1 MYQKRKQY
9 KDMRAINRI
18 IIHCSATPE
27 GKDYTV
33 DTIRKW
39 HKQKG
44 YSDIGY
50 HYVIYRD
57 GSIMKGR
64 PLDKVGAHTVGY
76 NTGSVGI
83 CYIGGLA
90 KDCKTPKDTRTKEQK
105 ESLLKLVH
113 SLKEQFPNATI
124 HGHNEFA
131 AKACPSFNV
140 QEWYK
145 KEYLPF
151 VESLKKNNNYIYKC
165 NLK

>member
-1 MYQKRKQY
+1 
-9 KDMRAINRI
+9 MRAINRI

-44 YSDIGY
+44 YADIGY

-64 PLDKVGAHTVGY
+64 PLEKIGAHTVGY
-76 NTGSVGI
+76 NTGSIGI

>member
-1 MYQKRKQY
+1 
-9 KDMRAINRI
+9 MRAINRI
-18 IIHCSATPE
+18 IIHCSATT
-27 GKDYTV
+27 KSKNYTV

-76 NTGSVGI
+76 NTGSIGI

-140 QEWYK
+140 QDWYK

-151 VESLKKNNNYIYKC
+151 VES
-165 NLK
+165 